1 MILNSGFQMSNFT
14 MRKKYLPCLLILLLG
29 IAGCKDKNKDPH
41 AELKESVVRQYST
54 LVAATYEDAYNHVVG
69 LQSAITAMV
78 ASPSALSHQ
87 TAKAAWLAARETY
100 GQTEA
105 FRFSEGPIDDV
116 DGPEGLLN
124 AWPLDENYID
134 YVVGNPN
141 SGIINDP
148 MVSLDATTLAA
159 LNELGGERN
168 IAVGYHAIE
177 FLLWGQ
183 DDVDVT
189 LRSAGQRPY
198 TDYIFGGTAANQAR
212 RGDFIKVCA
221 SILVSKLEE
230 LKHEWE
236 GGSSSNYRATFES
249 LDNNEALRRIFT
261 GIGILCKSELAGER
275 IFTALDNQDQEDE
288 HSCFSDNT
296 HRDITNNFLGIKNC
310 YLGTYTRADGSIVT
324 GPSLS
329 DLAAEYDATLNADI
343 VARINI
349 AWAQIHAIPV
359 PFDFALTQESVG
371 GSGPIQTTVNTLQAL
386 GDRFAAIADKM
397 GIAISTQLP
406 D

>member
-1 MILNSGFQMSNFT
+1 MVLNSEFQLSNST
-14 MRKKYLPCLLILLLG
+14 MRKKYLSLLLILLIG
-29 IAGCKDKNKDPH
+29 IAGCKDSNKDPH
-41 AELKESVVRQYST
+41 AELKESVIRQYST
-54 LVAATYEDAYNHVVG
+54 LVAATYEDAYNQAVG

-78 ASPSALSHQ
+78 ASPSALSHEA
-87 TAKAAWLAARETY
+87 AKTAWLAARESY

-105 FRFSEGPIDDV
+105 FRFSEGPIDDA

-134 YVVGNPN
+134 YVVGSPN
-141 SGIINDP
+141 AGIVNDA
-148 MVSLDATTLAA
+148 MIMLDATTLAS

-189 LRSAGQRPY
+189 LRTPGQRPY
-198 TDYIFGGTAANQAR
+198 TDYVVGGTAANQAR

-221 SILVSKLEE
+221 AILVTKLAE
-230 LKHEWE
+230 LKQEWE
-236 GGSSSNYRATFES
+236 GGSISNYRATLES

-296 HRDITNNFLGIKNC
+296 HRDITNNFLGIKNI

-324 GPSLS
+324 GPALS

-343 VARINI
+343 VARLNI
-349 AWAQIHAIPV
+349 AQGQVQAIPV
-359 PFDFALTQESVG
+359 PFDFALTHESVG
-371 GSGPIQTTVNTLQAL
+371 GMGPIQTTVNTLQAL

-397 GIAISTQLP
+397 GIPISTQLP